1 MEAYVHW
8 DKTHIGMGPKDPDF
22 AATLVNLRM
31 YIEMNHGGYL

>member
-8 DKTHIGMGPKDPDF
+8 DKTNIEKVPKDPDF
-22 AATLVNLRM
+22 VAKLVNFRM